1 MNNKNDIQF
10 TEKNVIGFF
19 AKKTDNWCLRLCETE
34 VIKNNEVIN
43 NYFDLRNVKL
53 DENNNVVMYGK
64 GITLTNEELKSL
76 KELLN
81 EYSI

>member
-1 MNNKNDIQF
+1 MNNKNGIQF

-19 AKKTDNWCLRLCETE
+19 AKKTDNLCLRLCETE

-43 NYFDLRNVKL
+43 SYFDLRNVKL

-76 KELLN
+76 KDLLN
-81 EYSI
+81 EFDI

>member
-1 MNNKNDIQF
+1 LNNKNGIQF

-43 NYFDLRNVKL
+43 SYSKQEQV
-53 DENNNVVMYGK
+53 
-64 GITLTNEELKSL
+64 ITCFAEKPL
-76 KELLN
+76 
-81 EYSI
+81 